1 MKTIV
6 MTGGTN
12 GIGLVAAEQMRRA
25 PDVRLIV
32 GARGKAPSKLETLPL
47 DLTRLASVR
56 SFAAAVEQ
64 CLGDTPIDALVL
76 NAGMQ
81 VRDINQRTEDGFE
94 PTFAVNHLAHYLLL
108 RLLSPRLAPGA
119 IVVIT
124 TSNLHDPKTNPIAPP
139 EHADAEKLAEGQ
151 ALLMPKKDARAV
163 LRAYAASKLCNI
175 ITARTLA
182 ASALARG
189 QVLRVIAFNP
199 GFTPGTGLTRNHGL
213 AFRTLFAVWVPILSF
228 FQRQNTVGSGG
239 DLLADLALGRIVPPL
254 GRLYAS
260 QIKRRLTW
268 PDPSNLARDDDVT
281 AKLWRDSAT
290 MVGLPLIS

>member
-12 GIGLVAAEQMRRA
+12 GIGLVAAEQMRRV
-25 PDVRLIV
+25 PELRLLI
-32 GARGKAPSKLETLPL
+32 GARGKAPAGLESLPL

-64 CLGDTPIDALVL
+64 WLGDARLDGMVL

-81 VRDINQRTEDGFE
+81 VRNINQRTDDGFE

-139 EHADAEKLAEGQ
+139 EHADAEKLAKGQ
-151 ALLMPKKDARAV
+151 VLLSQKKDRRAV
-163 LRAYAASKLCNI
+163 VRAYAASKLCNL
-175 ITARTLA
+175 ITARALA
-182 ASALARG
+182 SSALARERG
-189 QVLRVIAFNP
+189 
-199 GFTPGTGLTRNHGL
+199 
-213 AFRTLFAVWVPILSF
+213 
-228 FQRQNTVGSGG
+228 
-239 DLLADLALGRIVPPL
+239 
-254 GRLYAS
+254 
-260 QIKRRLTW
+260 
-268 PDPSNLARDDDVT
+268 
-281 AKLWRDSAT
+281 
-290 MVGLPLIS
+290 